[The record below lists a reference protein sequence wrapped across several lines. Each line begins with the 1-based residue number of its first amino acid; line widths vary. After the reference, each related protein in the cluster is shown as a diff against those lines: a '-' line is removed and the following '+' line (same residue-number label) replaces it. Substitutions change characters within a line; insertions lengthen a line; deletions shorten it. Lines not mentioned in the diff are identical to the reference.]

1 MKIRFDYLFF
11 LLIVFQK
18 STAFNVRT
26 MRKVNHNH
34 RELHKYHKIFLIDID
49 NTICRTDKSNYI
61 WSLPIYDNINK
72 FNEIFECGHEVNYW
86 TARGAVSGE
95 NWDDFTIKQLNSWNV
110 KYDNLLMGKPHY
122 DIWIDDKALNI
133 EDIDRLTLID

>member
-1 MKIRFDYLFF
+1 MKYNYLSLF
-11 LLIVFQK
+11 LIVFRGCF
-18 STAFNVRT
+18 AFNVRT
-26 MRKVNHNH
+26 MRKIQHNH
-34 RELHKYHKIFLIDID
+34 RNLHEDHKIFLIDID
-49 NTICRTDKSNYI
+49 NTICRTDESNYR
-61 WSLPIYDNINK
+61 WAMPIYENINK

-95 NWDDFTIKQLNSWNV
+95 NWDDFTTKQLAFWNV

-133 EDIDRLTLID
+133 EDIDKLSLK